1 MGSRSRPPGNRVR
14 PIEYL
19 NLRDALHIVKRLEI
33 GPVRDL
39 GLLDSA
45 LARPRT
51 VLFGVDAYPTLEEK
65 AGALLHSLVINHPLV
80 DGNKRLAWLATLVFL
95 DLNDHQTTLDN
106 DGAFDL
112 VWSAASGALDHR
124 DIARALG
131 VRAID

>member
-1 MGSRSRPPGNRVR
+1 MSQV
-14 PIEYL
+14 EYL
-19 NLRDALHIVKRLEI
+19 TLRDALHIIDHLNI
-33 GPVRDL
+33 GPIRDL

-65 AGALLHSLVINHPLV
+65 TGALLHSLVINHPLV
-80 DGNKRLAWLATLVFL
+80 DGNKRLAWLGTLVFL
-95 DLNDHQTTLDN
+95 DLNDRQTTLDN

-124 DIARALG
+124 EIARALV

>member
-1 MGSRSRPPGNRVR
+1 MSQV
-14 PIEYL
+14 EYL
-19 NLRDALHIVKRLEI
+19 TLRDALHIIDHLNI
-33 GPVRDL
+33 GPIRDL

-51 VLFGVDAYPTLEEK
+51 VLFGVDAYPTLEAK
-65 AGALLHSLVINHPLV
+65 TGALLHSLVINHPLV
-80 DGNKRLAWLATLVFL
+80 DGNKRLAWLGTLVFL
-95 DLNDHQTTLDN
+95 DLNDRQTTLDN

-124 DIARALG
+124 EIARALV

>member
-1 MGSRSRPPGNRVR
+1 MSRA
-14 PIEYL
+14 EFL
-19 NLRDALHIVKRLEI
+19 TLRDALYIVDHLEV

-51 VLFGVDAYPTLEEK
+51 VLFGTDAYPGLADK

-95 DLNDHQTTLDN
+95 DLNDHQTSLGN
-106 DGAFDL
+106 NQAFDL
-112 VWSAASGALDHR
+112 VWSAASGKLDHHE
-124 DIARALG
+124 IAAMLEIRPTA
-131 VRAID
+131 

>member
-1 MGSRSRPPGNRVR
+1 MGGRSRQVGKRVSR
-14 PIEYL
+14 AEFL
-19 NLRDALHIVKRLEI
+19 TLRDALYIVDHLEI

-51 VLFGVDAYPTLEEK
+51 VLFGTDAYPGLAEK

-95 DLNDHQTTLDN
+95 DLNEHQTSLNN
-106 DGAFDL
+106 DDAFDL
-112 VWSAASGALDHR
+112 VWSAASGELDHHE
-124 DIARALG
+124 IAEALG
-131 VRAID
+131 IQPTA

>member
-1 MGSRSRPPGNRVR
+1 MSQV
-14 PIEYL
+14 EYL
-19 NLRDALHIVKRLEI
+19 TLRDALHIIDHLNI
-33 GPVRDL
+33 GPIRDL

-80 DGNKRLAWLATLVFL
+80 DGNKRLAWLGTLVFL
-95 DLNDHQTTLDN
+95 DLNDRQTTLDN

-124 DIARALG
+124 EIARALV